1 MDDFYGQFLV
11 DFIKEMRKDC
21 LGFHQS
27 ETIALMTCLSM
38 NLFLEESGVLVFL
51 SPVLPVSYLRF

>member
-1 MDDFYGQFLV
+1 
-11 DFIKEMRKDC
+11 MRKDC

-38 NLFLEESGVLVFL
+38 NLFLEESGILVFFD
-51 SPVLPVSYLRF
+51 SFFFVVK